1 MGDSAVLVCLPPF
14 FPFFHPTLF
23 SEILAA
29 AFLPPPFSIIAHQL
43 GFVEKLPFFFFPHLY
58 PSLHPGVLRV
68 PGCVSP
74 SSSSSGPSK
83 ARSWKAAL
91 GALAVTP
98 RLAMAEGEP
107 WQGRGHQ
114 HLQSPRFSSPME
126 KPGRSQSH
134 HIPPLFI
141 TGETLTRGILHELA
155 RADWGGMGRDG
166 MGRGRSPRGCGL
178 LPNTPQAPSRMVYS
192 CSSCTRQRNHQVPT
206 PVLAV
211 FRRPSRSR
219 GIPQH
224 QQEPLPWRGLQ
235 GRPQPWERAEPGC
248 PWLRW

>member
-1 MGDSAVLVCLPPF
+1 MACGNSFVCFQIWLITNLPAALPLKRADNHGRLSRARLSSSLFSFFSPHIVLRNPGCCFSP
-14 FPFFHPTLF
+14 PTLF
-23 SEILAA
+23 YPCTSA
-29 AFLPPPFSIIAHQL
+29 
-43 GFVEKLPFFFFPHLY
+43 GFCRKAPFFFFPHLY
-58 PSLHPGVLRV
+58 PSLHPRVLRV

-166 MGRGRSPRGCGL
+166 MGQVSPGL
-178 LPNTPQAPSRMVYS
+178 WA
-192 CSSCTRQRNHQVPT
+192 
-206 PVLAV
+206 A
-211 FRRPSRSR
+211 
-219 GIPQH
+219 PQH
-224 QQEPLPWRGLQ
+224 TTGSFPDGVFLQLLHSAEEPPGANP
-235 GRPQPWERAEPGC
+235 GPGC
-248 PWLRW
+248 VQAAE